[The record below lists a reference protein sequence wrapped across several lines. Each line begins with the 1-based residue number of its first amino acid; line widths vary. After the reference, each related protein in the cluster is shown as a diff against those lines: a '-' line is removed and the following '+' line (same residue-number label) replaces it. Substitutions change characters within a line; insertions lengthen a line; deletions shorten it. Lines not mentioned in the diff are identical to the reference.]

1 MANPFIVA
9 RFTCRHVRKWKKA
22 DPNVTLQ
29 PFSPPMSPAL
39 AGIFK
44 TTKTLP
50 SANIGHMRQLCST
63 VIRDFRARAFNTG
76 GDTIAGE
83 AVR

>member
-29 PFSPPMSPAL
+29 PFSPPMSPASESEQKLIFAMIAPVVL
-39 AGIFK
+39 ALNQQAKNFAITVFGI
-44 TTKTLP
+44 
-50 SANIGHMRQLCST
+50 N
-63 VIRDFRARAFNTG
+63 G
-76 GDTIAGE
+76 G
-83 AVR
+83 VC